1 MLNHFRAS
9 PIKLPHALHPGA
21 WWLWALG
28 LAVITTRTTNLIV
41 FGLLVVMVTA
51 VVMARRGGAPWAMS
65 FRLYAVVALVIV
77 VLRVVFRIVFSPS
90 GSNVLINLPQ
100 LRVFSFALF
109 GPISG
114 EALVG
119 GLQTGAQIGV
129 MVLCVGAANALA
141 SPKRLMAAAPGALHE
156 FGTVA
161 VVTVAAFPQLAESV
175 RRVSRARLLRSGQG
189 GRRAALRQVVMP
201 VLADALDR
209 SLCLA
214 GAMDSRG
221 YGRRLALPDRVRWA
235 ANVLLLVAL
244 MALGVGLFGLIG
256 GVGAAGWAIL
266 VGVAAAIWSLRLAG
280 RRAVRSRYRPDRWGA
295 MEWLVSLCGLV
306 PAGLVVWLSIG
317 DAPLMYPGAAVW
329 PGMSVPLAVA
339 MVVAVAPAVFAP
351 RAGESR

>member
-1 MLNHFRAS
+1 
-9 PIKLPHALHPGA
+9 LPHALHPGA

-235 ANVLLLVAL
+235 ANGLLLVAL